1 MRSKSTAADAP
12 VYFNP
17 MTPLGDVEYLESCK
31 LPHPLALVPVK
42 KYTLPD
48 LTLTRS
54 QTDEI
59 VSGLSEKKFHQLHA
73 FLTNTKGRFL
83 TKMTRL
89 DHEKDH
95 SEVFYN
101 IQLQLNHVKSGK
113 DTVAKVLVD
122 KELFETNCPNCQKSL
137 VEIFIL
143 ALERSFI
150 YNFVNS
156 ESGKGK
162 KEGMVIAIVKNSFV
176 NALDEFACE
185 KLKTIQLA
193 G

>member
-17 MTPLGDVEYLESCK
+17 MTPIGTIEYVESCTF
-31 LPHPLALVPVK
+31 PHALALIPVK

-59 VSGLSEKKFHQLHA
+59 ISNLSEKNFHQLHA

-95 SEVFYN
+95 SDVFYN

-122 KELFETNCPNCQKSL
+122 KELFETTCVNCQKTL
-137 VEIFIL
+137 VDIFIL

-156 ESGKGK
+156 ESIKGK
-162 KEGMVIAIVKNSFV
+162 KEGVVISIVKNYFV
-176 NALDEFACE
+176 NSLDEVACE
-185 KLKTIQLA
+185 KLKTIQL
-193 G
+193 GG